1 MTRGVVLRMPVGGG
15 RPTDHAWND
24 PAYMKN
30 PLRQDLWRA
39 GHAHAGVL
47 VILTLLALRYV
58 DEATLVIESL
68 QLSMRVLRF
77 LIVGAV
83 LVVLQRLPALAQ
95 DDGQPVPREQ
105 YSNRVVLP
113 DPTAAPGPDTPRSLM
128 PIKDDLYRHTNTALA
143 ALHGGFVPITT
154 EGAIVI
160 DPALT
165 CTDIWLRDEIQSR
178 FNVSVRYII
187 YTHAHFDHI
196 AGAQVFQNDGATVVT
211 HKNAVEPI
219 VAEKL
224 PTAVPDRVFDKAM
237 TITLGGDTVRLFQ
250 TRQRRTVDA

>member
-1 MTRGVVLRMPVGGG
+1 MLSSRRSDG
-15 RPTDHAWND
+15 
-24 PAYMKN
+24 
-30 PLRQDLWRA
+30 
-39 GHAHAGVL
+39 
-47 VILTLLALRYV
+47 
-58 DEATLVIESL
+58 IESL

-83 LVVLQRLPALAQ
+83 LVVLQGLPALAQ

-113 DPTAAPGPDTPRSLM
+113 DPTAAPCADTPRSLM
-128 PIKDDLYRHTNTALA
+128 PIKDDLSRHTNSPLP
-143 ALHGGFVPITT
+143 ALHGRFVPITT
-154 EGAIVI
+154 EGATVI

-165 CTDIWLRDEIQSR
+165 CTDIWLRDELQSR

-187 YTHAHFDHI
+187 CTHAHFDPI

-237 TITLGGDTVRLFQ
+237 TIALGGDTVRLFR
-250 TRQRRTVDA
+250 TRQTRTVDA